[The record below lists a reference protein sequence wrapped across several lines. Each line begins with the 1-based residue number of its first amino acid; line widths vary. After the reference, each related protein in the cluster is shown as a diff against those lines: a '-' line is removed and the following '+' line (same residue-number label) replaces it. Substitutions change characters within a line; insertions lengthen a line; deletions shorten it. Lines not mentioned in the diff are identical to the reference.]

1 MIDVPTASTDFPYRK
16 QYLAGRTEEHDRIQY
31 STSII
36 FLSLLGITLGA

>member
-16 QYLAGRTEEHDRIQY
+16 QYLAGRTEHDRIQY